1 MKKRKKEN
9 TYAQGDHVFEII
21 IRAKI
26 CKPLLYW
33 LTMLDCASESID
45 MTLPDG
51 TRLLCFRG
59 VNIKKRNIW

>member
-1 MKKRKKEN
+1 
-9 TYAQGDHVFEII
+9 
-21 IRAKI
+21 
-26 CKPLLYW
+26 
-33 LTMLDCASESID
+33 MLDCASESIN